1 MRTAEGMERKSAILG
16 FVAGVVLTIPALLL
30 AIASSGAGHG
40 DYAIARALFPIPML
54 LSFNGAMGVL
64 TLISG
69 VIQFPLYGYL
79 TGAAYRSGRF
89 GTLMA
94 VLALHMVAVAVCFS
108 GVLSNFD

>member
-1 MRTAEGMERKSAILG
+1 
-16 FVAGVVLTIPALLL
+16 
-30 AIASSGAGHG
+30 
-40 DYAIARALFPIPML
+40 
-54 LSFNGAMGVL
+54 MGVL